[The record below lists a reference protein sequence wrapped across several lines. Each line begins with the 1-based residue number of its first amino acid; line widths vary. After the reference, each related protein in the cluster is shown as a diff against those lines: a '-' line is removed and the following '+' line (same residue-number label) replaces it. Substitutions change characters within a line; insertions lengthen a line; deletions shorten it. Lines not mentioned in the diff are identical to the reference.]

1 MADRLSSLDV
11 SFLYLEEPTTPM
23 HVGGVVT
30 FQAPDSGFD
39 LDRLTRLI
47 ETRIGLVPR
56 YRQKV
61 KWVPGRL
68 ANPVW
73 IDDEDF
79 DVHFHVRRSAL
90 PKPGNDDQ
98 LKELVARIMSRPLDR
113 NRPLWEMYLVEGLS
127 GGRFAILSKTHHAMV
142 DGAGALDIGQ
152 VILDLTPQP
161 RVVQTEP
168 WNPRPE
174 PSDTDLVT
182 EALSEMVRSP
192 AVAFDAARTSADDI
206 RETAERFGRRAAGLA
221 AAALTM
227 ARPPAQ
233 NPLNRPIGEARRYG
247 MADVRLADLKAIRKA
262 HGGTINDVVLTV
274 VAGALRE
281 WLQTRGESVTSMTQ
295 VRALV
300 PTSVRDGAEGS
311 GNHIAAF
318 LVDLPVGEPRA
329 VVRLHRVTFEMD
341 QLKSTGQMVGAQAL
355 VGVAG
360 FAPPTLHSLGARAA
374 NDLSRRMFNLVVT
387 NVPGPQLPLYADGAL
402 MLAAHPVVPLAKGQA
417 LSIGVTSYNGGMFF
431 GLNADRDA
439 MADVD
444 VLAQCINSAIEELL
458 DTVPDEL
465 RAVAEPVVE
474 AVEPVVEALIA
485 DPPAPQSINELV
497 DLSDHS
503 HEPTPAK
510 IVSEKKV
517 KKVKKPKKSK
527 GKNVDVSAGSAPSV
541 ELREPVAVTATPL
554 VTTPVRPKQVSSAAS
569 RALVPKSGPVARAN
583 PTIHEEVS
591 DQPSDLSGE

>member
-1 MADRLSSLDV
+1 MSDRLSSLDV

-23 HVGGVVT
+23 HVGGVVL
-30 FQAPDSGFD
+30 FQAPESGFD

-61 KWVPGRL
+61 KWVPGRI

-90 PKPGNDDQ
+90 PRPGSDDQ
-98 LKELVARIMSRPLDR
+98 LRELVARIMSRPLDR

-127 GGRFAILSKTHHAMV
+127 DGRFAILSKTHHAMV

-161 RVVQTEP
+161 RAVQTEP
-168 WNPRPE
+168 WSPRPE
-174 PSDTDLVT
+174 PSDTDLIT

-192 AVAFDAARTSADDI
+192 AAAIDAVRTGADDV

-227 ARPPAQ
+227 ARPPAH

-247 MADVRLADLKAIRKA
+247 MAQARLADLKAIRKA

-281 WLQTRGESVTSMTQ
+281 WMQTRGESVTSATQ

-300 PTSVRDGAEGS
+300 PTSVRDGGEGT

-444 VLAQCINSAIEELL
+444 VLAQCISTAIEELL
-458 DTVPDEL
+458 DSVPDEI
-465 RAVAEPVVE
+465 RAAAGAAPSAVPAAVAERVE
-474 AVEPVVEALIA
+474 VTDAIEVDAPAVSVPEPAA
-485 DPPAPQSINELV
+485 ATDRKSK
-497 DLSDHS
+497 DS
-503 HEPTPAK
+503 
-510 IVSEKKV
+510 
-517 KKVKKPKKSK
+517 KKSK
-527 GKNVDVSAGSAPSV
+527 KDKKSKSKSVDVTEPVRVAAEV
-541 ELREPVAVTATPL
+541 ELRDPAGVSASSVQS
-554 VTTPVRPKQVSSAAS
+554 TPVRPKQVSSSAS
-569 RALVPKSGPVARAN
+569 RSLVPRAGSTARSAVTSGSSEAMDSN
-583 PTIHEEVS
+583 G
-591 DQPSDLSGE
+591 D